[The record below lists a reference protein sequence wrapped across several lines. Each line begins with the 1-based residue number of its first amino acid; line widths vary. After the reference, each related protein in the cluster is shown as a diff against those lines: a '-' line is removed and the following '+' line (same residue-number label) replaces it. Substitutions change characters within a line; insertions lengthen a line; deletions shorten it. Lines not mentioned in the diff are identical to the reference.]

1 MNENWWIFII
11 EGLAITIIGSLLHFT
26 YAWTGRNKFIATF
39 AAVNESTWEH
49 VKLALS
55 GIFFCTLVD
64 MWWLDDEPN
73 YWFAKSMAFL
83 TPVVVIP
90 VLFYGY
96 RSILKVKSCLPI
108 DIGIFVVASFAS
120 VAVFLGFLNLPPLGE
135 GGQIASLV
143 IITVI
148 LVAYLLLTRFPL
160 HHNFLFQDPITKTYG
175 YEGEGRKR
183 LRRRKK

>member
-26 YAWTGRNKFIATF
+26 YEWTGRNKFIATF

-55 GIFFCTLVD
+55 GIFLCTLVD
-64 MWWLDDEPN
+64 MWFLGDAPN
-73 YWFAKSMAFL
+73 YWFAKAMVFL

-90 VLFYGY
+90 VLFYSY
-96 RSILKVKSCLPI
+96 RALLKVKSCLPI
-108 DIGIFVVASFAS
+108 DIGLFIVASFAS
-120 VAVFLGFLNLPPLGE
+120 VAVFLWFLELPPMNE
-135 GGQIASLV
+135 GGQIASMV

-160 HHNFLFQDPITKTYG
+160 HQNFLFEDPITHTYG
-175 YEGEGRKR
+175 YEGEKKWRSK
-183 LRRRKK
+183 RRK